1 MTAAA
6 REPAA
11 QMPAFPRGGGRR
23 SFSPGLLPG
32 EWPGLQRDTQ
42 RLVPL
47 LSCPSV
53 SLGQIGQAPRRASV
67 GSDGGGHGGSVVTG
81 FSGVRDI

>member
-1 MTAAA
+1 MAAAA

-11 QMPAFPRGGGRR
+11 QMPAFPRGRSQR

-47 LSCPSV
+47 LSCLSV

-67 GSDGGGHGGSVVTG
+67 GSDGGGHGGGVVTG